1 MLLCYKVHPKPKMT
15 ANQLTTI
22 SKIRRAFPAFFSKC
36 QMDAFKS
43 RAYDSVKVTESGTYF
58 ITSEIFKYER
68 IGEHEVVHH
77 EKDRVFKVRF
87 AAENDIHIMEE
98 CDTLHQAKMYLDR
111 LEHDTG
117 GFRISQHEA
126 NQAKLKILGV
136 K

>member
-22 SKIRRAFPAFFSKC
+22 SKIRKAFPAFFSKC

-43 RAYDSVKVTESGTYF
+43 RAYDSVKVKESGTYF

-68 IGEHEVVHH
+68 IGEHEVIHH
-77 EKDRVFKVRF
+77 EKDRTFFVRF
-87 AAENDIHIMEE
+87 ANENDIYRIEE
-98 CDTLHQAKMYLDR
+98 FETLHRAKMYLDK
-111 LEHDTG
+111 LDHDNG

-126 NQAKLKILGV
+126 NQAKLRILGV